1 MKSDK
6 KNISVSVR
14 ITIDANEQ
22 LQRFRRIYD
31 YKHNECEIKPF
42 YINKALE
49 MLEGSSDEQ
58 ILEML

>member
-49 MLEGSSDEQ
+49 M
-58 ILEML
+58 